1 LETEGIECWSARD
14 LQHLLNYS
22 LWQNF
27 NKVIDKA
34 KIACQKANQK
44 VEDHFI
50 GVNKMVILYHKKRS
64 NITDKHIDNNQETC
78 RMMIDR

>member
-1 LETEGIECWSARD
+1 MASKKLHWKQKASNAGVQETC
-14 LQHLLNYS
+14 NTYYS

-34 KIACQKANQK
+34 KIICQKANQK

-50 GVNKMVILYHKKRS
+50 GVNKMVKLGSGAERQVEDILLTR
-64 NITDKHIDNNQETC
+64 
-78 RMMIDR
+78 